1 MVPTSASPIPVSGS
15 SVRETSRGGRLDDG
29 QPVTGQHLLEVDH
42 LSVEFRT
49 DYGTVKAVNEV
60 SWYLDS
66 GETLAILGE
75 SGSGKSV
82 SAQAIMGILDTPPGY
97 VTGGQIRFRG
107 DDLLTL
113 PADQQR
119 AVRGAQIS
127 MVFQDA
133 LSALNPVFT
142 VGSQIAEMYRVH
154 RGTSKKEA
162 MGKAAELM
170 DRVRIPSAKD
180 RVRDYPHQFSGGM
193 RQRVMIAM
201 ALALDPAILIADEPT
216 TALDVTV
223 QAQIM
228 DLLSDLQE
236 QTGMGIVLI
245 THDLG
250 VVSEV
255 ADRVNVMYA
264 GSIVETGAIDDLF
277 TRPGHPYTVG
287 LMSSIPRLDQR
298 GQRGLRLPPPL
309 PARGAGL
316 LGRASRAARGRAR
329 PPQRVPLRRGRARCL
344 ARWLPPRPARVPAPS
359 RCCACPAWSST
370 SRSGSASSARRS
382 SARCGRSTG
391 STSSCSRAR
400 PSAWSGSPAAASRRS
415 PRCCSRSSSPRPA
428 RSSTRAATSSRW
440 ARRSCACCGARS
452 RSSSRIPTPR

>member
-1 MVPTSASPIPVSGS
+1 VTSTAGTPATSTP
-15 SVRETSRGGRLDDG
+15 RATSRGGAYDDG
-29 QPVTGQHLLEVDH
+29 QPVTGRHLLEVDH

-49 DYGTVKAVNEV
+49 DYGTVKAVNDV
-60 SWYLDS
+60 SWHLDA

-82 SAQAIMGILDTPPGY
+82 SAQAVMGILDTPPGY

-133 LSALNPVFT
+133 LSALKPGLHGRRADRRDVP
-142 VGSQIAEMYRVH
+142 GAPRHLQEG
-154 RGTSKKEA
+154 GTGQRA
-162 MGKAAELM
+162 GLM
-170 DRVRIPSAKD
+170 DRVGIPRARD

-201 ALALDPAILIADEPT
+201 ALALDPRILIADEPT

-228 DLLSDLQE
+228 DLLSELQS

-255 ADRVNVMYA
+255 ADRVERHVRRQHRR
-264 GSIVETGAIDDLF
+264 DRRHRRRLH
-277 TRPGHPYTVG
+277 RPAHPYTVG

-298 GQRGLRLPPPL
+298 GQRLQPITGSPPQPDQSRRLRLPPAL
-309 PARGAGL
+309 PARRGRL
-316 LGRASRAARGRAR
+316 LGRAARPARGRRR
-329 PPQRVPLRRGRARCL
+329 PPQRLPLRRGRARCL
-344 ARWLPPRPARVPAPS
+344 AP
-359 RCCACPAWSST
+359 
-370 SRSGSASSARRS
+370 
-382 SARCGRSTG
+382 
-391 STSSCSRAR
+391 
-400 PSAWSGSPAAASRRS
+400 
-415 PRCCSRSSSPRPA
+415 
-428 RSSTRAATSSRW
+428 
-440 ARRSCACCGARS
+440 
-452 RSSSRIPTPR
+452 